1 MLRRGVCEVDRTA
14 INTIKGYF
22 YQFDYYIL
30 KILESNDG
38 EEIVV
43 EGIEDVDIKTATETT
58 AIQCKYYAKTDYNHS
73 VIKKPI
79 HLMLEDFKKNR
90 DKNTKYTIYGH
101 YNTGQE
107 KLPEDFDIDFFK
119 EHFLKY
125 TKKIRDVK
133 TEFDKQS
140 ELGLS
145 DEDIEL
151 FLSNLSIDI
160 NALEFETQNKKI
172 IEEIT
177 KHKKC
182 KRVVEAE
189 YYYNNAL
196 NLVRL
201 KSIEDKVEDRSIT
214 KKLFLS
220 EIDSKKIL
228 FDEWYK
234 TLRGR
239 EEFFRTVRNELF
251 GKTVTLPNF
260 ARFFLLDCTSVDIVE
275 LKDILIHIGMKM
287 SKTTERH
294 GQETFCPYIYL
305 NGLDYETETELKQ
318 QLFNDDIR
326 FVDGY
331 NFRNANFDINSLLV
345 TPNSYNGIKI
355 KLIDEQENINLIMEN
370 IRKVKTLYQFY
381 LKDVFYENTS
391 CKHYKIPIEE
401 ISDIKKIIL

>member
-1 MLRRGVCEVDRTA
+1 MFRKGVCEVDRTA
-14 INTIKGYF
+14 IDTIKGYF

-30 KILESNDG
+30 KILESSDG
-38 EEIVV
+38 EEIIV

-58 AIQCKYYAKTDYNHS
+58 AIQCKYYAKTNYNHS

-79 HLMLEDFKKNR
+79 HLMLENFEKNR
-90 DKNTKYTIYGH
+90 MENTKYTIYGH
-101 YNTGQE
+101 YKKGQE
-107 KLPEDFDIDFFK
+107 KLPKDLDLDFFK
-119 EHFLKY
+119 KNFLKY
-125 TKKIRDVK
+125 TKKIDGVK

-140 ELGLS
+140 ELRLS

-151 FLSNLSIDI
+151 FLSNLSIDV
-160 NALEFETQNKKI
+160 NALEFEAQNKKI
-172 IEEIT
+172 IEAIA

-182 KRVVEAE
+182 KRPVEAE

-201 KSIEDKVEDRSIT
+201 KSIEANVKNRSIT
-214 KKLFLS
+214 KEQFLS
-220 EIDSKKIL
+220 EIDSKEIL

-239 EEFFRTVRNELF
+239 AEFFRTVRNELF

-260 ARFFLLDCTSVDIVE
+260 KRFFLLDCSSVDIIE

-287 SKTTERH
+287 SKITERD
-294 GQETFCPYIYL
+294 GQVSFCPYIYL
-305 NGLDYETETELKQ
+305 NGLDDNTETELKK
-318 QLFNDDIR
+318 QLFNDGIKFIDG
-326 FVDGY
+326 FNFKNADFDVD
-331 NFRNANFDINSLLV
+331 SLLII
-345 TPNSYNGIKI
+345 PNSYNGVIMKF
-355 KLIDEQENINLIMEN
+355 IDEKENINLIMDN
-370 IRKVKTLYQFY
+370 IKNVKILYQFY
-381 LKDVFYENTS
+381 GKDIFYENTS